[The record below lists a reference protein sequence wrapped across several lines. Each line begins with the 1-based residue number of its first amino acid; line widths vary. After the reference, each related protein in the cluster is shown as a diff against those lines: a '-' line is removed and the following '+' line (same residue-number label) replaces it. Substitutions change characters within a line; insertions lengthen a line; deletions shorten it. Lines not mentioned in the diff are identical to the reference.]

1 MNTTSKFVV
10 LSALAA
16 LMVAGTMAVAL
27 SDDANAQDIR
37 NRNNRCGDNS
47 QCGQQNSGET
57 GNDVQNV
64 EGDNNQQNFGDVFGG
79 NNVGGDL
86 DNSR

>member
-27 SDDANAQDIR
+27 SDDADAQIR

-57 GNDVQNV
+57 GNDAQNV
-64 EGDNNQQNFGDVFGG
+64 GGDNNQQNLGDVFGG